1 VSKKP
6 NKFGFILLFLSSNT
20 LRENKITP
28 KVFFNTPFLFPNK
41 ARLFSNKAG
50 LLPNNRSLLTGKYWR
65 NIPTL
70 GTKHS
75 QAGNKTLPPWE

>member
-41 ARLFSNKAG
+41 AG

>member
-6 NKFGFILLFLSSNT
+6 NKFGFILLFLSSNAPK
-20 LRENKITP
+20 EIKITP

-41 ARLFSNKAG
+41 AG
-50 LLPNNRSLLTGKYWR
+50 LLPNNRSLLTSKYWR
-65 NIPTL
+65 IIPTL

-75 QAGNKTLPPWE
+75 LAGNKMFPPWE